1 MTEKFD
7 TDHYLIINYMSN
19 RLFYRVFCIILGL
32 LPAWQISA
40 NAFLD
45 NVSEPAIL
53 NSSEVQTDSRQIKG
67 KILDENKEGIAG
79 ASVVV
84 KGSTRGVITDVDG
97 KFSIE
102 VTDSDILQIAF
113 LGYEDQEVKV
123 NSQTSVNVT
132 MVPKSSEL
140 NEVTVVA
147 YGTQRKS
154 SVIGAISTIKTQQ
167 LASPVGQLSTSLAGK
182 LAGIVVM
189 QRTGEPGAGADF
201 WIRGVNTFGANSTP
215 LVLVD
220 GVERDMDLVDVDDI
234 SSFSILKDATAT
246 ALYGVRGANGIVLIT
261 TKRG

>member
-32 LPAWQISA
+32 LTAWQISA

-102 VTDSDILQIAF
+102 VTDSDILQI
-113 LGYEDQEVKV
+113 D
-123 NSQTSVNVT
+123 
-132 MVPKSSEL
+132 
-140 NEVTVVA
+140 
-147 YGTQRKS
+147 RKS
-154 SVIGAISTIKTQQ
+154 
-167 LASPVGQLSTSLAGK
+167 
-182 LAGIVVM
+182 VV
-189 QRTGEPGAGADF
+189 
-201 WIRGVNTFGANSTP
+201 
-215 LVLVD
+215 
-220 GVERDMDLVDVDDI
+220 
-234 SSFSILKDATAT
+234 
-246 ALYGVRGANGIVLIT
+246 
-261 TKRG
+261 